1 MMRPIQQHVKQIPSL
16 SRGFLTRNG
25 PPKLVSPD
33 EAVQVIKSNDRVFVH
48 GVAATPVT
56 LLTALE
62 KRAHELKNVE
72 FVHLHLEKPNPCSSE
87 KYRESFF
94 SNNLFI
100 GANQRKNVAAGISSY
115 VPVFLHEM
123 PALMRK
129 GFLRPDVALINVSPP
144 DRHGFVSL
152 GVEVATA
159 LPAVETATTVIAQIN
174 PNMPRTHGYSFVH
187 MDSIDYICH
196 VNDALPEVKAGPPN
210 DVETRIGA
218 NIAELV
224 SDGATL
230 QMGIGAIPNAVLAG
244 LKDHKN
250 LGIHTEMFQEG
261 VIPLINSGVI
271 TNLNKKFL
279 PGKILTSFIMGSRT
293 LYDYVDDNPS
303 VAFYDASITNDPV
316 IIARNPKV
324 TAINSAVEID
334 LTGQVCADSVGHKMI
349 SGVGGQ
355 VDFERGAALSPG
367 GLPIICL
374 PSTAKDGSSRI
385 VPNIREGGG
394 VITTRNHVH
403 YVVTE
408 WGTAFLFGKNLQQ
421 RAKALIAIAHPDHR
435 AELERQAFEFLGL
448 QPQQSEQVVYEPPVP
463 SVAESVFLPAET
475 PDDVIKQ
482 TGDGPAYVIQ
492 HSGLMIG
499 RQIEM
504 MNVLVGYEQANKYAV
519 TDHNGVNV
527 GFICEEEVSFAG
539 NILRQ
544 VLGTRRVFNAVVLDV
559 HGNVVLKINRPFKWF
574 LNSTITIS
582 DANDTIIGEVK
593 QVWHPL
599 RRKYDLFLKN
609 KQFAIIEAGFLAWDF
624 VIEGEHPGE
633 VLAAVN
639 RNFAGFAR
647 EIFTDTGVYA
657 IHMDN
662 IENKT
667 RALSLDERAVILGCA
682 ITIDIDYFSRH
693 SDHGSGML
701 PFLFMGALSS

>member
-1 MMRPIQQHVKQIPSL
+1 MMRPIHQHVKHFPSL

-48 GVAATPVT
+48 GVAATPVA

-87 KYRESFF
+87 KYRDSFF

-129 GFLRPDVALINVSPP
+129 GFLRPDVALIHVSPP
-144 DRHGFVSL
+144 DRHGYVSL

-196 VNDALPEVKAGPPN
+196 VNDPLPEAKSGPPN
-210 DVETRIGA
+210 DVETRIGT
-218 NIAELV
+218 NIAGLV

-244 LKDHKN
+244 LKHHKN

-408 WGTAFLFGKNLQQ
+408 WGCAFLFGKNLQQ
-421 RAKALIAIAHPDHR
+421 RARALIAIAHPDHR
-435 AELERQAFEFLGL
+435 AELEKQAFEILGL
-448 QPQQSEQVVYEPPVP
+448 
-463 SVAESVFLPAET
+463 
-475 PDDVIKQ
+475 
-482 TGDGPAYVIQ
+482 
-492 HSGLMIG
+492 
-499 RQIEM
+499 R
-504 MNVLVGYEQANKYAV
+504 
-519 TDHNGVNV
+519 
-527 GFICEEEVSFAG
+527 
-539 NILRQ
+539 
-544 VLGTRRVFNAVVLDV
+544 
-559 HGNVVLKINRPFKWF
+559 
-574 LNSTITIS
+574 
-582 DANDTIIGEVK
+582 
-593 QVWHPL
+593 
-599 RRKYDLFLKN
+599 
-609 KQFAIIEAGFLAWDF
+609 AWRD
-624 VIEGEHPGE
+624 
-633 VLAAVN
+633 
-639 RNFAGFAR
+639 
-647 EIFTDTGVYA
+647 
-657 IHMDN
+657 
-662 IENKT
+662 
-667 RALSLDERAVILGCA
+667 
-682 ITIDIDYFSRH
+682 
-693 SDHGSGML
+693 
-701 PFLFMGALSS
+701 